1 MSMGDKYGEGD
12 EGNKH
17 EKVGAGGGGFDD
29 NGTAMM
35 ADLAMMMTTMMVPI
49 LWYHR

>member
-1 MSMGDKYGEGD
+1 MG
-12 EGNKH
+12 
-17 EKVGAGGGGFDD
+17 KVTKEINMKRSVLEEEDFDD